1 MQKKYKNITYA
12 LLGGVLEFYDFVL
25 FVFFLDIFSKIFFP
39 QNNFFWTQI
48 NTYISFG
55 IAYLVRPFG
64 AIIMAHFGDRYGR
77 KNIFYLSV
85 FLMVIPSLFLAF
97 LPTYEIIGLYSTFTL
112 FLIRILQG
120 LAIGAEVSG
129 AWVYISEFAKGNKI
143 PIALGFASAA
153 LTLGLLLGNFTILI
167 LDSYFSKDQV
177 EQYAW
182 RLPFVLAGIF
192 GIFILFLRKKIN
204 ETPEFLKLK
213 LQNQLLKFP
222 LRQALKTHKM
232 SMFICFLMTVV
243 LTSGIATLMILPKY
257 FSSIFN
263 FTSSQSL
270 WMQNFG
276 ILAVIFGTIVQGFLA
291 SKWGS
296 YKICSFF
303 SIILMIFGIFFS
315 FYNQQFLWYFLIVC
329 FSQGII
335 TFAPVFMTQIFKNEI
350 RLSGL
355 SFSYNISYAL
365 LAFFTPFVIDSL
377 YEKYLGFYFIFV
389 GMCSLF
395 CVFLL
400 KKHTRSFKIN

>member
-1 MQKKYKNITYA
+1 MQKKYKNIAYA
-12 LLGGVLEFYDFVL
+12 SLGGALEFYDFVL

-77 KNIFYLSV
+77 KNIFYLSI
-85 FLMVIPSLFLAF
+85 FFMVAPSFFLAF
-97 LPTYEIIGLYSTFTL
+97 LPTYEMIGLYSTFAL

-120 LAIGAEVSG
+120 LAIGVEVSG
-129 AWVYISEFAKGNKI
+129 AWVYISEFVKGNKI
-143 PIALGFASAA
+143 PIVLGFASAA
-153 LTLGLLLGNFTILI
+153 LTLGLLLGNFTVLI
-167 LDSYFSKDQV
+167 LDNYFSKEQV

-182 RLPFVLAGIF
+182 RLPFILAGIF
-192 GIFILFLRKKIN
+192 GIFILSLRKKID

-213 LQNQLLKFP
+213 IRKQLVNFP
-222 LRQALKTHKM
+222 LKHALKTHKM
-232 SMFICFLMTVV
+232 SMFICFLMTIV

-263 FTSSQSL
+263 FDPSQGL

-276 ILAVIFGTIVQGFLA
+276 ILSVIFGSIVQGFLA

-303 SIILMIFGIFFS
+303 SISLMFFGILFS

-350 RLSGL
+350 KLSGL
-355 SFSYNISYAL
+355 SFAYNISYAF
-365 LAFFTPFVIDSL
+365 LAFLIPFIIDFL
-377 YEKYLGFYFIFV
+377 YKKYLGFYFVFV

-395 CVFLL
+395 CMFLL
-400 KKHTRSFKIN
+400 KKHTKKIKN